1 MPRSIK
7 LLRDANAGVEGN
19 PTLKANMEVVKIGE
33 TGSDWVIR
41 DFDGATVPL
50 KNALGDAAAAKARAD
65 SIAALEA
72 MKKAGTLT
80 EALKSLLGKLNKG
93 PSANLHWS
101 PTKGKIIV
109 IDMQ

>member
-1 MPRSIK
+1 MRAATFNIV
-7 LLRDANAGVEGN
+7 LTVE
-19 PTLKANMEVVKIGE
+19 
-33 TGSDWVIR
+33 
-41 DFDGATVPL
+41 L
-50 KNALGDAAAAKARAD
+50 KNALGDAAAVKARAE

-80 EALKSLLGKLNKG
+80 EALGILLSKLNKG

-101 PTKGKIIV
+101 ASKGKIVV